1 MAAAIVH
8 EALPLFGQGALA
20 PDRTFGAT
28 VRHRLAASS
37 WVEHQH
43 GWLSGSD
50 TLFDALVS
58 AVPWQQHRR
67 PMYDR
72 LVDEPRLTAWYPAGA
87 TWPHPVLAE
96 LASALSERYGQRL
109 ANLGLNLY
117 RDGADSVAWH
127 GDRIGR
133 AYPEPVVAIVSLGAP
148 RPFLLRPRG
157 GGGRCRRF
165 TLGWGD
171 LLVMGGRC
179 QQELD
184 HAVPKVAAAGPR
196 LSVMFRPHDE
206 GWVQRVV
213 VSSRRVSPA

>member
-1 MAAAIVH
+1 M
-8 EALPLFGQGALA
+8 GQLLA
-20 PDRTFGAT
+20 
-28 VRHRLAASS
+28 
-37 WVEHQH
+37 Q
-43 GWLSGSD
+43 
-50 TLFDALVS
+50 
-58 AVPWQQHRR
+58 VPWRAERR
-67 PMYDR
+67 RMYDR
-72 LVDEPRLTAWYPAGA
+72 TLDVPRLVSFHDLTAGPS
-87 TWPHPVLAE
+87 PHPVLEAICDRLNSEYTAE
-96 LASALSERYGQRL
+96 LGEPFTTV
-109 ANLGLNLY
+109 GLCQY
-117 RDGADSVAWH
+117 RDGTDSVAWH